1 VALRSPGPPKRRFR
15 RRTVRVL
22 VDFQVEGVF
31 HCEYATTLGAGG
43 MFLDSDLPLAIGT
56 RLKLRFRLPGSEGL
70 HEIEGRVAWRHGA
83 EEAER
88 AGASLGIGVEFTD
101 AVGAAA
107 LARALDELPD

>member
-1 VALRSPGPPKRRFR
+1 VVRRAPGPPKRRFR
-15 RRTVRVL
+15 RRTIRVL

-70 HEIEGRVAWRHGA
+70 HEIEGRVAWRHGPEAA
-83 EEAER
+83 EHAS
-88 AGASLGIGVEFTD
+88 ASLGIGIEFTD

-107 LARALDELPD
+107 LARALEHLGD